1 MIGGTRF
8 SGRHLVDAA
17 VAAGHDVTVFH
28 RGTSAAALTSPDT
41 ASAPRPDGVP
51 GAHELRGDRD
61 ADLSALHEGEWDAT
75 VDMCAYLP
83 RHVRS
88 LADALG
94 GRGGHHLLV
103 SSISVYDA
111 PIPAGSDEDAPLL
124 APAGDEVEEVTG
136 ETYGA
141 LKVACEQVAH
151 DRSPRLTVSRP
162 SYIVGP
168 LDPTGRFSWWV
179 DRIARGGDVLVPG
192 PLEAPLQLVDARDL
206 AAFHL
211 HLLETGTPGTFHVA
225 DPFPARTMGETL
237 EAIMSLVA
245 PAGTRLTWADRE
257 QLLQAGADES
267 TWPLWHPH
275 DDDHGLMQVDPGRA
289 REAGFAARPFEDTVR
304 DLATWLATPEG
315 TATVASV
322 GPADEDAWRP

>member
-1 MIGGTRF
+1 
-8 SGRHLVDAA
+8 
-17 VAAGHDVTVFH
+17 
-28 RGTSAAALTSPDT
+28 
-41 ASAPRPDGVP
+41 
-51 GAHELRGDRD
+51 
-61 ADLSALHEGEWDAT
+61 
-75 VDMCAYLP
+75 MCAYLP

-124 APAGDEVEEVTG
+124 APAGEDVEEVTG

-151 DRSPRLTVSRP
+151 DRSPRLTISRP

-192 PLEAPLQLVDARDL
+192 PWTPRCSSSTPATWRPSTCTCSSRARSAP
-206 AAFHL
+206 
-211 HLLETGTPGTFHVA
+211 
-225 DPFPARTMGETL
+225 
-237 EAIMSLVA
+237 
-245 PAGTRLTWADRE
+245 
-257 QLLQAGADES
+257 S
-267 TWPLWHPH
+267 TWPTRSRPAPW
-275 DDDHGLMQVDPGRA
+275 
-289 REAGFAARPFEDTVR
+289 ARPSR
-304 DLATWLATPEG
+304 P
-315 TATVASV
+315 SCRSSHP
-322 GPADEDAWRP
+322 PARG

>member
-1 MIGGTRF
+1 MRILVIGGTRF

-28 RGTSAAALTSPDT
+28 RGTSA
-41 ASAPRPDGVP
+41 PDGVP
-51 GAHELRGDRD
+51 GARELRGDRD
-61 ADLSALHEGEWDAT
+61 TDLSALDEGEWDAT

-88 LADALG
+88 LADALA

-111 PIPAGSDEDAPLL
+111 PLPAGSDEDAQLL
-124 APAGDEVEEVTG
+124 APAGEDVEEVTG
-136 ETYGA
+136 ATYGA

-151 DRSPRLTVSRP
+151 DRSPRLTISRP

-192 PLEAPLQLVDARDL
+192 PVDAPLQLVDARDL

-211 HLLETGTPGTFHVA
+211 HLLEQGTLGTFHVA
-225 DPFPARTMGETL
+225 DPFPARTMGDALET
-237 EAIMSLVA
+237 IMSLVA
-245 PAGTRLTWADRE
+245 PAGTRLTWADRD
-257 QLLQAGADES
+257 G
-267 TWPLWHPH
+267 
-275 DDDHGLMQVDPGRA
+275 
-289 REAGFAARPFEDTVR
+289 AARRRGGRVD
-304 DLATWLATPEG
+304 
-315 TATVASV
+315 VAAV
-322 GPADEDAWRP
+322 APPRRRPRPDAGRPGACP